1 MASNLSIR
9 CFLKFVDT
17 IDIFVIT
24 LVKSKRY
31 LMLNIHISF
40 NLLKC
45 KFIIIKKEKIMEE
58 KVVKKCAGKPAGKPA
73 GKVAPKA
80 KSSCGGTK
88 KCATKSAG
96 APTKCSKPAG
106 KPCEKKERKTCF
118 PKNIVNEDYTV

>member
-9 CFLKFVDT
+9 CFFKFVDT

-31 LMLNIHISF
+31 LMSNIHISF

-45 KFIIIKKEKIMEE
+45 KFIIIKKEKAMEE
-58 KVVKKCAGKPAGKPA
+58 KVVKKCAGKPAGKA
-73 GKVAPKA
+73 APKA
-80 KSSCGGTK
+80 KSSCGAGK